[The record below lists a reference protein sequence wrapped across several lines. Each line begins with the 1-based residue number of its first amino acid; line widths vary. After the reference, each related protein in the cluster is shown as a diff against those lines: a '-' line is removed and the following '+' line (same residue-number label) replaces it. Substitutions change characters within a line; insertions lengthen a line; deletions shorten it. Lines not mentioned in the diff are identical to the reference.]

1 MTTAKQKLLT
11 ADDLLRLD
19 SQGVKGELIRG
30 VLYERTLFGFEH
42 GKVTTNVAGELWNFV
57 KPRRLGTVTASNTG
71 IWLERDPDTVRE
83 VDVQFTSA
91 ERLPLELRF
100 QGYSEVVPDL
110 VVEIVSPSDSR
121 RAVAE
126 KVQMWLDFGV
136 RLVWAAWPNSRTIDV
151 HPAGGPVTTL
161 TEGDTLDGGDV
172 LPGFAMPVREVF
184 E

>member
-1 MTTAKQKLLT
+1 MTTKQKLLT

-30 VLYERTLFGFEH
+30 VLYERMPASHEH
-42 GKVTTNVAGELWNFV
+42 GRVAANFV
-57 KPRRLGTVTASNTG
+57 IGLGGFIKPRGLGTIVASDSG
-71 IWLERDPDTVRE
+71 VQLEHDPDTVRE
-83 VDVQFTSA
+83 PDVAFTSA
-91 ERLPLELRF
+91 ERLPLDLRF

-136 RLVWAAWPNSRTIDV
+136 RLVWVGWPNSRTIDV
-151 HPAGGPVTTL
+151 HPAGGPVSTL
-161 TEGDTLDGGDV
+161 TESDTLDGGAV